1 MNEVETW
8 EIAPKEVGMF
18 SCQMGQKREG
28 EEIDFFLPFI
38 PKEEISLLLFSH
50 SAKAEGFAHLDMAKD
65 FPLLIDLLD
74 FSTSFFLIF
83 IDELAESA
91 EAIPALFLAFFYDI
105 YFHGFFCKLW
115 QNFTGP
121 RLSWISALHK
131 I

>member
-1 MNEVETW
+1 
-8 EIAPKEVGMF
+8 MF
-18 SCQMGQKREG
+18 SCQMGQKR

-91 EAIPALFLAFFYDI
+91 EAILALFLAFFLR
-105 YFHGFFCKLW
+105 HL
-115 QNFTGP
+115 
-121 RLSWISALHK
+121 LSWLFLQTWAKLYGPSTLP
-131 I
+131 

>member
-1 MNEVETW
+1 
-8 EIAPKEVGMF
+8 
-18 SCQMGQKREG
+18 MGQKSEG
-28 EEIDFFLPFI
+28 EIEFFPQDW
-38 PKEEISLLLFSH
+38 SLFSQQ
-50 SAKAEGFAHLDMAKD
+50 ARGFAHLDMAKD

-91 EAIPALFLAFFYDI
+91 EAIVQVCSYKLLACFYDI
-105 YFHGFFCKLW
+105 YFHGFFCKLG

-121 RLSWISALHK
+121 QLSWISALHK